1 MPSFLRF
8 ASVTVALLAVS
19 ITGRAQS
26 SQGWAPR
33 PQAFPAAPYQQG
45 LPATGLGQPGVGMM
59 QQERMSVVDPD
70 KKLSA
75 GDQVTVEIVEDREGG
90 LPRIVTATG
99 ELDVPPLG
107 RVKVSGRTAT
117 EAASEI
123 KQQLER
129 DYYYHATVHLAIDR
143 VSPISV
149 RSGLVYLS
157 GEVRVGGP
165 QEIISGESLTLTNA
179 ILKAG
184 GVGEWGNPEKVQLT
198 RQKKGGGVEVIVANY
213 SKIIKA
219 GDASLDPVLQDGDR
233 IFVPKILF
241 RWK

>member
-1 MPSFLRF
+1 
-8 ASVTVALLAVS
+8 
-19 ITGRAQS
+19 
-26 SQGWAPR
+26 
-33 PQAFPAAPYQQG
+33 
-45 LPATGLGQPGVGMM
+45 
-59 QQERMSVVDPD
+59 MSVVDPD

-75 GDQVTVEIVEDREGG
+75 GDQVTVEILEDREGG
-90 LPRIVTATG
+90 FPRVVTATG

-129 DYYYHATVHLAIDR
+129 DYYYHATVRLAIDR
-143 VSPISV
+143 ISPISV

-157 GEVRVGGP
+157 GEVRMGGP
-165 QEIISGESLTLTNA
+165 QEIISGETLTLTNA

-184 GVGEWGNPEKVQLT
+184 GIGEWGSHDKIQLT

-213 SKIIKA
+213 DKIVKS
-219 GDASLDPVLQDGDR
+219 GDAGQDPVLQDGDR
-233 IFVPKILF
+233 IFIPKIFF